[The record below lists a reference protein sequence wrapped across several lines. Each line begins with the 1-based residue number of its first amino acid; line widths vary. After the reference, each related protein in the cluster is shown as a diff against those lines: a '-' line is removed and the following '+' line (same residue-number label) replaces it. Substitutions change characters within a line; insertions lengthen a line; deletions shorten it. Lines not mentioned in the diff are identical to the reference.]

1 MPKMFGEEMTTPYAR
16 ATSGI
21 AARDDITKLLRRFGC
36 SSVGFMDNYEDH
48 EVLLQFEHR
57 GRQMRLRASAK
68 GWAALWL
75 KENPYNGYRKS
86 SENEHRAKALAQG
99 HVAINSILRD
109 WVKGQLMAV
118 ESGMLSFD
126 AVFMPFMLTHD
137 GRTISERADQLGLLP
152 AGAES

>member
-1 MPKMFGEEMTTPYAR
+1 MGTPYAR
-16 ATSGI
+16 ATSGVS
-21 AARDDITKLLRRFGC
+21 ARDEITKLLRRFGC
-36 SSVGFMDNYEDH
+36 EQIGFMDNYAEH
-48 EVLLQFEHR
+48 EVLLQFDHR

-75 KENPYNGYRKS
+75 KENPYNYRHKGG
-86 SENEHRAKALAQG
+86 ENEHRAKALAQG

-118 ESGMLSFD
+118 ETGMLSFD
-126 AVFMPFMLTHD
+126 AVFLPFMLTHD
-137 GRTISERADQLGLLP
+137 GRTISERADQLGLLA

>member
-1 MPKMFGEEMTTPYAR
+1 MGTPYAR
-16 ATSGI
+16 ATSGVS
-21 AARDDITKLLRRFGC
+21 ARDEITKLLRRFGC

-75 KENPYNGYRKS
+75 KENPYSGYRKGN
-86 SENEHRAKALAQG
+86 ENEHRAKALAQG

-118 ESGMLSFD
+118 ETGMLSFD
-126 AVFMPFMLTHD
+126 AVFLPFAITHD
-137 GRTISERADQLGLLP
+137 GRTVAERAEQLGLLT
-152 AGAES
+152 AGAEP

>member
-1 MPKMFGEEMTTPYAR
+1 MAKDTPYAR

-21 AARDDITKLLRRFGC
+21 AARDEITKLLRRFGC
-36 SSVGFMDNYEDH
+36 AQIGFMDNYAEH

-68 GWAALWL
+68 GWAALYL
-75 KENPYNGYRKS
+75 KEHPYNYRHKGG
-86 SENEHRAKALAQG
+86 EQQHRDEALAQG

-118 ESGMLSFD
+118 ETGMLSFD
-126 AVFMPFMLTHD
+126 AVFLPFMLTHD
-137 GRTISERADQLGLLP
+137 GRTISERADQLGLLS
-152 AGAES
+152 AGAAP

>member
-1 MPKMFGEEMTTPYAR
+1 MGTPYAR
-16 ATSGI
+16 ATSGVS
-21 AARDDITKLLRRFGC
+21 ARDEITKLLRRFGC
-36 SSVGFMDNYEDH
+36 EQIGFMDNYAEH
-48 EVLLQFEHR
+48 EVLLQFDHR
-57 GRQMRLRASAK
+57 GRQTRLRASAK

-75 KENPYNGYRKS
+75 KENPYNYRHKGG
-86 SENEHRAKALAQG
+86 ENEHRAKALAQG

-118 ESGMLSFD
+118 ETGMLSFD
-126 AVFMPFMLTHD
+126 AVFLPFMLTHD